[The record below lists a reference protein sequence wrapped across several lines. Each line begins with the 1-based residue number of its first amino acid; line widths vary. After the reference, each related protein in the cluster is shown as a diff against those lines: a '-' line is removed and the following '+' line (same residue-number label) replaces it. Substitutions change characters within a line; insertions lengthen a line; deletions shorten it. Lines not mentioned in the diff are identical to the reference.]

1 MKKCYFIQP
10 TILETQSLGV
20 QQNRGISKNF
30 EATQKIWREAYQS
43 EPIQISLSP
52 HCATRLGSPST
63 NYRGTHSTMQHR
75 YKQRV
80 RKPQQAS
87 NTKLLSWTILAMMID
102 VCQRTPRKQ
111 APQSRGRLARLS
123 RHANF
128 ISAAVQMP
136 QTMQTAQTHRKK
148 DEKFP
153 G

>member
-1 MKKCYFIQP
+1 MLFYTTNYPWNTVFGSTTKQRHI
-10 TILETQSLGV
+10 
-20 QQNRGISKNF
+20 KNF
-30 EATQKIWREAYQS
+30 EAIQKIWREAYQS

-75 YKQRV
+75 YKRRV
-80 RKPQQAS
+80 RKLQQAR
-87 NTKLLSWTILAMMID
+87 NIKPLSWTISAMMMH

-111 APQSRGRLARLS
+111 APQSRGRLPRLS

-128 ISAAVQMP
+128 ISAAMQTV
-136 QTMQTAQTHRKK
+136 QTMQITQTHRKK
-148 DEKFP
+148 NEKFP